1 MYRPSFEEFKV
12 LAGQGNLIPVYREVL
27 ADLETPVSAF
37 LKVGGGDYAF
47 LLESVEGG
55 EKWARY
61 CFLGAEPSL
70 VFRSKG
76 RHITIEGEGK
86 REEREGDPLE
96 VLKELLG
103 AYRPV
108 QVEGLPRFYGGAVGY
123 MGYDMVRFF
132 ERLPERTEDDL
143 NLPDSLFLLTDTL
156 LIFDH
161 VSQKIKVVA
170 NAKLEGVDVGAAY
183 GEAIAKIEALVEKLQ
198 GGLPAPAS
206 TGDHA
211 GTESPAALT
220 VTSNFTGKG
229 FEKAVTRVKEF
240 IRTGEAI
247 QVVLAQ
253 RLEVPLAS
261 SPFDVYRALR
271 IINPSPYM
279 FYLKLKDLQL
289 VGSSPE
295 VLVRLEGDRIEVRP
309 IAGTRP
315 RGATE
320 EEDRALAEELLRDE
334 KERAEHIMLV
344 DLGRNDIGRV
354 ARKGTV
360 EVNELMIIERYSHVM
375 HIVSNV
381 RGQIEDGM
389 DAFDLMR
396 ACFPAGT
403 VSGAPKVRAM
413 EIIEELEP
421 TRRGPYA
428 GAVGYFGYSG
438 NMDTCIAIRT
448 LVLTGGRAYLGVG
461 AGVVA
466 DSVPEREYQETLN
479 KARALLRAME
489 FAQGGLE
496 QRSGREREKE

>member
-211 GTESPAALT
+211 GIESPAALT

-479 KARALLRAME
+479 KARALLRAGAM
-489 FAQGGLE
+489 LTS
-496 QRSGREREKE
+496 RPTSDS